1 MLEYL
6 LLTVITIV
14 LLFILITL
22 EPTPTTDLEESNL
35 IVLVSYFVC
44 FVILAPILIIFF
56 IITKL
61 LRDD

>member
-14 LLFILITL
+14 FLFILITL
-22 EPTPTTDLEESNL
+22 EPKPTKESNSMLLFSYL
-35 IVLVSYFVC
+35 IC
-44 FVILAPILIIFF
+44 FLILSPILIIFF